1 MVFLNAFLASLP
13 ATSCNMRMGHWAR
26 VLTCGCMFALS
37 DSFGYPQCIVKCRVS
52 FKRMQRDDVDVQL
65 QTLLAE
71 AHMLI
76 QKVDNEL
83 NAQRNDNLQLSRQDN
98 ISEISASLESS
109 SNISNNQRLIP
120 LDDTTGF
127 LIEMQRKLDN
137 PDFERIFDDRRV
149 KGPRHH

>member
-1 MVFLNAFLASLP
+1 
-13 ATSCNMRMGHWAR
+13 MGHWALA
-26 VLTCGCMFALS
+26 LTCGCMFALS
-37 DSFGYPQCIVKCRVS
+37 DSFGYPYCIVKRRVS
-52 FKRMQRDDVDVQL
+52 LKRMQRDDVDVEL

-83 NAQRNDNLQLSRQDN
+83 NAQRNDNLLLSQQGN
-98 ISEISASLESS
+98 ISEFSASFQSS
-109 SNISNNQRLIP
+109 SNTSNKQRLIP